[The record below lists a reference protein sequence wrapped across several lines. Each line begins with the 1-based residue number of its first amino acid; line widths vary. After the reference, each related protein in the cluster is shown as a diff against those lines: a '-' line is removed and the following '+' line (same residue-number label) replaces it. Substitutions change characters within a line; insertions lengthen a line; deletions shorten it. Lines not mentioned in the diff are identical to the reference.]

1 MKVEAGMRSIA
12 SSLVVGLALWSSAAG
27 AAPQDKEAGTVH
39 VNGIRNPEMHA
50 YRAIVAGLDV
60 FDAQHALAPG
70 VPQLLFQARTRSGR
84 LLDAALL
91 EGRPAFE
98 GKPATEALSAR
109 LSGDGNYSLALAL
122 DEQGRFQVPRSQP
135 AWDADAELRLSRKHS
150 DVRVWPSVRSP
161 GLAANQRRLG
171 DIRLECQVFVAI
183 AKKEAPLHIVL
194 LANAAMLG
202 SDWCAFMKDRDRTW
216 AVSMPAPL
224 GAAVLREG
232 QRSTALRVKGSRF
245 EVPIGDTSWGNDAI
259 VEVEFADDAS
269 TNTNTSTNQSVKASA
284 P

>member
-1 MKVEAGMRSIA
+1 MRAIGFA
-12 SSLVVGLALWSSAAG
+12 VLALTMWSGAAG
-27 AAPQDKEAGTVH
+27 AEPQDHENGTVRI
-39 VNGIRNPEMHA
+39 NGVRNPEVHA
-50 YRAIVAGLDV
+50 YRAIVAGLDT

-150 DVRVWPSVRSP
+150 EVRVWPSVRSP

-194 LANAAMLG
+194 LGNAVMLG
-202 SDWCAFMKDRDRTW
+202 SDWCAFMKDKEHTW
-216 AVSMPAPL
+216 GVSMPGPL

-245 EVPIGDTSWGNDAI
+245 EVPIGDTSWSNDAI
-259 VEVEFADDAS
+259 VEVAFGDDANT